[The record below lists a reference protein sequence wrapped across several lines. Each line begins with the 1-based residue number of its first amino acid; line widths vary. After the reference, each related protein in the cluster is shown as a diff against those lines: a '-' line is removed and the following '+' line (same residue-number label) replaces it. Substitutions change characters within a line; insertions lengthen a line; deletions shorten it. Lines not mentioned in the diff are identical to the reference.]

1 MVLVFFPMAWG
12 NSCGDFSRMVDL
24 NYTNL
29 LRFVFSLQY
38 NDKLEYYTLCTY
50 TTTSQETQ
58 NGGKEAWNHKSWKP
72 VT

>member
-1 MVLVFFPMAWG
+1 MAWG

-50 TTTSQETQ
+50 IQQ
-58 NGGKEAWNHKSWKP
+58 QVKKHKMVEKRLGIINLGNLSHNS
-72 VT
+72 